1 MNFEQLAALAD
12 EEIRE
17 LSEEL
22 PEALAGVLPRIAI
35 LLEHFPAQERLCEGI
50 DPDQLGLFEGVG
62 AEDPAHHQVPR
73 IVIWLGNLWE
83 MSNRDEEAFREE
95 VRVTFLHELGH
106 YIGFGEEDLEERD
119 LG

>member
-1 MNFEQLAALAD
+1 MKFERLAAIAD
-12 EEIRE
+12 EELRE
-17 LSEEL
+17 LNADLPPEL
-22 PEALAGVLPRIAI
+22 VAILPRIAI
-35 LLEHFPAQERLCEGI
+35 LLEDYPAEERLPEGI

-83 MSNRDEEAFREE
+83 MSRGDEEAFREE

-106 YIGFGEEDLEERD
+106 YIGFDEEALEERD
-119 LG
+119 L